1 MNNLQSKGDSNFTG
15 IDLNHENHIYKLKRK
30 LFHVHRF
37 LNPSWLSK
45 MPEFLVYDNKFQFT
59 SVTEFIYQF
68 FRKFDQQKIAKKLT
82 SEHPKYI
89 DMTIDQLIEQWSK
102 GAKRGTIVHN
112 ELELFINEGVEPKHE
127 LATTGWE
134 WIKDKQ
140 KNPDNIFH
148 SEVIVYSKK
157 LAIAGTIDLLIHNK
171 KSDTYHLIDWK
182 TNKRIDEQSF
192 GGKKGILKSTE
203 HLDDCNFNHYSL
215 QLSFYRYILENH
227 YGLKVDKQLLFHLKR
242 NNYKIYD
249 INYHK
254 EDLVDMLEEKE
265 LL

>member
-1 MNNLQSKGDSNFTG
+1 MNKLFTG
-15 IDLNHENHIYKLKRK
+15 IDLDHENHIYKLKRQ

-45 MPEFLVYDNKFQFT
+45 LLPESILYDEDFNFT
-59 SVTEFIYQF
+59 SVTEFIYLF
-68 FRKFDQQKIAKKLT
+68 FRKFDQEKIAQKLT
-82 SEHPKYI
+82 TEHTKY
-89 DMTIDQLIEQWSK
+89 MHMSVEELIEQWSK
-102 GAKRGTIVHN
+102 GAERGTIVHN
-112 ELELFINEGVEPKHE
+112 ELELFINEGVEPKHK

-148 SEVIVYSKK
+148 SEVIVFSKK
-157 LAIAGTIDLLIHNK
+157 LKIAGTIDLLIHNK
-171 KSDTYHLIDWK
+171 KSDTYHLLDWK
-182 TNKRIDEQSF
+182 TNKRIDERSF
-192 GGKKGILKSTE
+192 GGKKGILNSTE

-227 YGLKVDKQLLFHLKR
+227 YGLKVDKQLLFHLKE

-249 INYHK
+249 INYH
-254 EDLVDMLEEKE
+254 ENDLVNMLKEKE

>member
-45 MPEFLVYDNKFQFT
+45 MPKFLVYDNKFQFT

-127 LATTGWE
+127 LATTGRE

>member
-127 LATTGWE
+127 LATTGRE